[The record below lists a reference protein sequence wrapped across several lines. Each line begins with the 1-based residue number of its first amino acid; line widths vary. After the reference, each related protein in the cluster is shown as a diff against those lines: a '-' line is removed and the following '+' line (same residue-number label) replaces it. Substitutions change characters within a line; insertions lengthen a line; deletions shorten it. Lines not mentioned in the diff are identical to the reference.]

1 MTHPPRGV
9 IPSLDGLRAIAV
21 LLVILTHAG
30 HTAGFP
36 AGVQPEALGA
46 LGTLGVRIFF
56 ILSGFLI
63 THLLLREE
71 SRAGMV
77 SLARFYL
84 RRVLRIFPAFYVYL
98 LAMVVVGWLSGAA
111 LPLDDLLSAATYTI
125 NYDRARVWVLGHA
138 WSLGVEE
145 QFYLLWPVA
154 FTLLAMRG
162 RVRWVVAVLVL
173 GPISR
178 LVTWRFF
185 PSWQLM
191 IGETFPTI
199 ADALASGVL
208 LAIMRDRWHAMPS
221 YRRLLRS
228 GMLGL
233 LPLGILLLN
242 KLNAEVTV
250 FGWLLGETMINFA
263 IVLVIDRVSSFP
275 DTLSARFLNLPPMVF
290 LGHLSYSLYLWQQ
303 PFLPAAPAWVGQ
315 TFPVNIGLLFLAALA
330 SFYLIEQPFLRLKAR
345 VGGSVGRGARG

>member
-1 MTHPPRGV
+1 GV
-9 IPSLDGLRAIAV
+9 DV
-21 LLVILTHAG
+21 
-30 HTAGFP
+30 
-36 AGVQPEALGA
+36 
-46 LGTLGVRIFF
+46 FF
-56 ILSGFLI
+56 VLSGYLI
-63 THLLLREE
+63 T
-71 SRAGMV
+71 
-77 SLARFYL
+77 SLVLAEVAETSGLSVRRFWG
-84 RRVLRIFPAFYVYL
+84 RRIRRLVPALV
-98 LAMVVVGWLSGAA
+98 AMVVGVVAAA
-111 LPLDDLLSAATYTI
+111 LALGWPADERRALAIDATATLTWWANWRQAAGQSYW
-125 NYDRARVWVLGHA
+125 DAGESLFRHA
-138 WSLGVEE
+138 WSLSIEE

-162 RVRWVVAVLVL
+162 RVRWVVAVLAL

>member
-1 MTHPPRGV
+1 MLCNGTLLMRGAALVTLLPPLQAETFLVQSHGMGEWVKIALAQQQGICAATRV
-9 IPSLDGLRAIAV
+9 ELPARFFWRAWRAV
-21 LLVILTHAG
+21 LG
-30 HTAGFP
+30 
-36 AGVQPEALGA
+36 
-46 LGTLGVRIFF
+46 
-56 ILSGFLI
+56 
-63 THLLLREE
+63 
-71 SRAGMV
+71 RAAV
-77 SLARFYL
+77 
-84 RRVLRIFPAFYVYL
+84 P
-98 LAMVVVGWLSGAA
+98 AA

-162 RVRWVVAVLVL
+162 RVRWVVAVLAL

-242 KLNAEVTV
+242 KPNAEVTV